1 MRVCSSAPLTS
12 HTFAFAGMF
21 DFTGKA
27 KHAAWMS
34 RLGLS
39 KDDAKTQYI
48 AFVAEL
54 EAAK

>member
-1 MRVCSSAPLTS
+1 
-12 HTFAFAGMF
+12 MF